1 MNDFDEI
8 ENELRKLRP
17 AEPSP
22 VLLERIA
29 QQLNCRPSVS
39 DSSPRKIVAW
49 RRFTRLRSPRRPA
62 GRLAETPYNWL
73 GLGLAAAAV
82 LILFVR
88 INLDRRQDRP
98 ERVAQ
103 TTPGPATETESTF
116 KSQFVPAGL
125 TQVVYHTR
133 DEGLQFPNGYSQP
146 VRRVRYQTHE
156 TMRWRNPATGASLRV
171 SYPSEEV
178 VLTPISGQ

>member
-8 ENELRKLRP
+8 ENELKKLRP
-17 AEPSP
+17 AQPSA
-22 VLLERIA
+22 VLLERIEE
-29 QQLNCRPSVS
+29 QLDCRS
-39 DSSPRKIVAW
+39 DGSSRKIVAW
-49 RRFTRLRSPRRPA
+49 RRFT
-62 GRLAETPYNWL
+62 ETPYNWL
-73 GLGLAAAAV
+73 GPGLAAAAV

-88 INLDRRQDRP
+88 INTDRRQNRSQP
-98 ERVAQ
+98 VAL
-103 TTPGPATETESTF
+103 TTPAPANETRSTSPNEF
-116 KSQFVPAGL
+116 IPAGL
-125 TQVVYHTR
+125 TQVVYRTR
-133 DEGLQFPNGYSQP
+133 DEGLQFANGYTQP